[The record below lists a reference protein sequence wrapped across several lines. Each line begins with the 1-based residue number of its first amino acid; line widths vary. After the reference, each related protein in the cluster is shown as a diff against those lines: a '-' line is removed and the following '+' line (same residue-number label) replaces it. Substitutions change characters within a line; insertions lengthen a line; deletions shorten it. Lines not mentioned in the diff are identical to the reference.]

1 MESVLIISSNEK
13 TVCALSGILKAEQC
27 GVIEAS
33 SDGAHARERLSQRDY
48 DILLIDSPL
57 PDEDGIG
64 LAADAASM
72 TSSGILLF
80 ADKEKEREA
89 EQALL
94 TCGVFVLGRPPG
106 RQLFIKALHLLD
118 ATRHRI
124 SGIRN
129 ENVRLQRKID
139 DNRIINRAK
148 AILMEYVSMTEP
160 QAHKYLER
168 QAMDLRLTKVEV
180 AKRLLS
186 TYEN

>member
-1 MESVLIISSNEK
+1 MLIISSNEK
-13 TVCALSGILKAEQC
+13 AVGVLSELLKAENC
-27 GVIEAS
+27 RVIEAS
-33 SDGAHARERLSQRDY
+33 CDAAHAREMLNRRNY

-57 PDEDGIG
+57 PDEDGLS
-64 LAADAASM
+64 LAADAAS
-72 TSSGILLF
+72 TTASGILLL
-80 ADKEKEREA
+80 ADKEKEKEA
-89 EQALL
+89 EEKLL
-94 TCGVFVLGRPPG
+94 TFGVLVLGRPPG

-118 ATRHRI
+118 ATRYRI
-124 SGIRN
+124 SGIRS
-129 ENVRLQRKID
+129 ENDRLQRKMD